1 MKGMAWRATT
11 VASGLAL
18 AGIAV
23 LATDAI
29 GLTDVH
35 PVLMNRSDSL
45 PRGLYLRTLEPIAL
59 GSIVAMPTPP
69 VILPYLEAVS
79 PAWAKWLER
88 HPLIKRVAAI
98 QGDEICRDGRGA
110 VTVGVAF
117 LGVAATTL
125 PDGGALPTWAGCQ
138 RLGENEIAVV
148 GDTPDSLD
156 SRIYGPV
163 PAATASVYRPLI
175 AEKAPD

>member
-79 PAWAKWLER
+79 PEWAKWFER
-88 HPLIKRVAAI
+88 HPLPCQTVA
-98 QGDEICRDGRGA
+98 R
-110 VTVGVAF
+110 
-117 LGVAATTL
+117 
-125 PDGGALPTWAGCQ
+125 CQ
-138 RLGENEIAVV
+138 RG
-148 GDTPDSLD
+148 
-156 SRIYGPV
+156 
-163 PAATASVYRPLI
+163 PAASASAKTKSLSLATLQTVWTAGSMDRCQLRRHRCI
-175 AEKAPD
+175 GR